1 MIKGEDYRDIFHS
14 EAHENQEELNRLFVI
29 LEKDY
34 SSKKSIDSIF
44 RVTRSLKGIAVGMGF
59 KPIGALALGL
69 EDVFA
74 QIRLGNLVLEVGVFS
89 ELQQGLNVLS
99 ALIDGLKTGEK
110 VKYLGV
116 KTKLNAIILK
126 LNEEKKA
133 DSKIVNSH

>member
-1 MIKGEDYRDIFHS
+1 MATGEDYRKIFHS
-14 EAHENQEELNRLFVI
+14 EADENQEELNRLFAV

-34 SSKKSIDSIF
+34 SSKKSIDAIF
-44 RVTRSLKGIAVGMGF
+44 RVTRSLKAIAVGMGF

-116 KTKLNAIILK
+116 KTKLNVILLK

-133 DSKIVNSH
+133 DSKIVNRH

>member
-1 MIKGEDYRDIFHS
+1 MITREDYRDIFHS
-14 EAHENQEELNRLFVI
+14 EAYENQEELNRLFVV